1 MKLLILSTK
10 LPYPPKDGGAI
21 ATLGLS
27 TGLAAA
33 GIDVT
38 MLTLN
43 TRKHFF
49 PPDQIPESI
58 RNTINFHTAD
68 TDTSVRPLRAVMNLL
83 FSRRPYIAERFD
95 NRRFNSLLKE
105 LIMQEEFDIV
115 QLEGPYLDA
124 SVPLIRKHSRAKIA
138 LRAHNVE
145 HEIWERKWKN
155 EGRFLLRLYYRNL
168 AKRVLRLERRLINGV
183 DLLVPISD
191 RDGQRLLAFSKN
203 LQSITIPAGIDL
215 AGYPENSVKST
226 HDICFIGALDWIPNQ
241 EGLLWFNREV
251 LPHLHSSSPSVK
263 IHIAGRNAPESF
275 VKKLTHP
282 AIHFHGEVEDAG
294 NFLEPFSIMAVPLL
308 SGSGMRIKILEGMAR
323 GMCIVTTAIGA
334 EGIPATDG
342 KDILIAGN
350 GRQFAEN
357 LLRLMHDPALARSV
371 SVAARQMIKE
381 KFDTFAIA
389 GRLAD
394 TYKKMA

>member
-21 ATLGLS
+21 ATLGLA

-43 TRKHFF
+43 TRKHYF
-49 PPDQIPESI
+49 PPDQIPAKI
-58 RNTINFHTAD
+58 LKAVNFHTTE
-68 TDTSVRPLRAVMNLL
+68 TDTSVRPVRAAMNLL

-95 NRRFNSLLKE
+95 NRQFTTRLKE
-105 LIMQEEFDIV
+105 LLLQEEFDVV

-124 SVPLIRKHSRAKIA
+124 CLPVIRNHSRARIS

-155 EGRFLLRLYYRNL
+155 ESRVFLRLYYRNL
-168 AKRVLRLERRLINGV
+168 ATRVLKLEKRLVNSI

-191 RDGQRLLAFSKN
+191 RDGQSLLAFRKN

-215 AGYPENSVKST
+215 AGYPANSVKST
-226 HDICFIGALDWIPNQ
+226 HEICFIGALDWIPNQ
-241 EGLLWFNREV
+241 EGLLWFTREV
-251 LPHLHSSSPSVK
+251 LPHLQSSSPSVK

-294 NFLEPFSIMAVPLL
+294 TFLEPFSIMAVPLL
-308 SGSGMRIKILEGMAR
+308 SGSGIRIKILEGMAR
-323 GMCIVTTAIGA
+323 GMCIVTTEVGA

-357 LLRLMHDPALARSV
+357 LLRLMNDPALARSV
-371 SVAARQMIKE
+371 SIAARQMIKE
-381 KFDTFAIA
+381 KFDTFVIA
-389 GRLAD
+389 VRLAD